1 MDKKIV
7 LHVGCGTV
15 FLSAELFNSQ
25 EWQEVR
31 LDIDPAVSPDIV
43 SSITDMNTVQ
53 NRSVDVVWSAHNLE
67 HLYADEVNK
76 ALHEFYRV
84 LKPNG
89 MVMITLPDI
98 QAVTR
103 EAAKGRLEEPLFQSH
118 AGPIAAIDILWGHR
132 ASIER
137 GNHHMAHK
145 TGFTLKT
152 LEKKIASA
160 NFKNIEVKS
169 IDWDLWAT
177 AYKLRSNGRNS
188 KNAHK

>member
-7 LHVGCGTV
+7 LHVGCGSL
-15 FLSAELFNSQ
+15 FLNAELFNRR

-53 NRSVDVVWSAHNLE
+53 DRSVDVVWSAHNLE
-67 HLYADEVNK
+67 HLYADGVAA
-76 ALHEFYRV
+76 ALNEFYRV

-98 QAVTR
+98 QAVSR
-103 EAAKGRLEEPLFQSH
+103 EVAKGRLEEPLFESK

-132 ASIER
+132 DSIES
-137 GNHHMAHK
+137 GNHYMAHK
-145 TGFTLKT
+145 TGFTKRT
-152 LEKKIASA
+152 LEKALALA
-160 NFKNIEVKS
+160 NFQKIEVKS
-169 IDWDLWAT
+169 ADWDLWAT
-177 AYKLRSNGRNS
+177 AYKLSS
-188 KNAHK
+188 DVQD